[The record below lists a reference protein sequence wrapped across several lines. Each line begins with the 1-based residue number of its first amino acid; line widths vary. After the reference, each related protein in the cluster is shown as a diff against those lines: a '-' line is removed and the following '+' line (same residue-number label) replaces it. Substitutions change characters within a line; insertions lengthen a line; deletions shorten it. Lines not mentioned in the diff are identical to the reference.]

1 MVVFLPGIKE
11 EHMYYCAASGGDV
24 PADAEV
30 KQWSEDWDAAGE
42 AACPPAYFFPSIISF
57 F

>member
-1 MVVFLPGIKE
+1 MFLPGIKE